1 MHPSE
6 LILNQD
12 GSVYH
17 LGLCREDVAKD
28 IILTGDPGRV
38 SLISSMFD
46 SVEIRKERREFITH
60 TGWIGKK
67 RVTAMSTGMGTD
79 NIDIVMNELD
89 ILVNFENKYRV
100 KHNER
105 TVLNLIRLGT
115 SGGVN
120 RTVNVGEIVLS
131 ASAIG
136 LDNLIKYYSEN
147 DIFVDVQLNE
157 FFRKNFP
164 LIPDPYIARA
174 DDVLIQS
181 FHEIARKGITITAP
195 GFYGPQ
201 GRNVVL
207 NSKYPDMFETLEKY
221 SHNGLVI
228 LNMEMESS
236 AMYALSH
243 LMGHRAL
250 TVCVVLANRITGEYA
265 TEPARHTRHMLE
277 KCLAILAGS

>member
-17 LGLCREDVAKD
+17 LGLHREDIARD

-38 SLISSMFD
+38 KLISSMFD
-46 SVEIRKERREFITH
+46 TIEIMKERREFITH

-67 RVTAMSTGMGTD
+67 RVTVMSTGMGTD
-79 NIDIVMNELD
+79 NIDIVLNELD
-89 ILVNFENKYRV
+89 ILVNFENKNRV

-136 LDNLIKYYSEN
+136 LDNLIKYYAGNE
-147 DIFVDVQLNE
+147 IFIDVQLNE
-157 FFRKNFP
+157 LFRENFP
-164 LIPDPYIARA
+164 LIPEPYIAMA
-174 DDVLIQS
+174 DDVLIQG

-201 GRNVVL
+201 GRSVAL
-207 NSKYPDMFETLEKY
+207 DSEYPDMFETLEKY
-221 SHNGLVI
+221 NHNGMGI

-236 AMYALSH
+236 ALYALSH

-250 TVCVVLANRITGEYA
+250 TICVVLANRITGEYA
-265 TEPARHTRHMLE
+265 TEPAKHTRHMLE
-277 KCLAILAGS
+277 KCLAILSGS